1 MKRFGNIPG
10 NAILFTLH
18 VDGLDSCI
26 PRDFRLKILKNGLES
41 SGMKFFQAEKLLKI
55 SLF

>member
-10 NAILFTLH
+10 NVILFTLH
-18 VDGLDSCI
+18 VAGLESCI
-26 PRDFRLKILKNGLES
+26 PRDFRLKILKNRLES
-41 SGMKFFQAEKLLKI
+41 SGMKFFQTEKLLKI